1 MDPNAAHIIGF
12 ALEVSLEEVDY
23 LIQVARAQQSLA
35 SVERL
40 REYREALAA
49 IRAEFSATSENLQ
62 ELADKTDAIAS
73 DLAHIEELLEVGEN
87 EQGFHCALAAMRLS
101 GEAKFAR
108 GDIA

>member
-62 ELADKTDAIAS
+62 GIIRRIMAASRAAS
-73 DLAHIEELLEVGEN
+73 DRSV
-87 EQGFHCALAAMRLS
+87 
-101 GEAKFAR
+101 
-108 GDIA
+108 